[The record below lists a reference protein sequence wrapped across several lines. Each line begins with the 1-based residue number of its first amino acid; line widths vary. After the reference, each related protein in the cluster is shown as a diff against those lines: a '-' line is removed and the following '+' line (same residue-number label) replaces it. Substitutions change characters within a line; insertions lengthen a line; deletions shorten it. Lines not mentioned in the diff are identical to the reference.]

1 MKVRLWG
8 LVVLMSGAVVAA
20 QSTGSRQVEW
30 TSVGG
35 DPGNAKYSPLKE
47 INADT
52 VQRLKVAWQ
61 WTHGEGPR
69 DDYKTV
75 PGTSRPRR

>member
-8 LVVLMSGAVVAA
+8 LVVLMSGAVLAA

-47 INADT
+47 INPGT
-52 VQRLKVAWQ
+52 VQRLKISCAAVRVNSLNP
-61 WTHGEGPR
+61 HC
-69 DDYKTV
+69 V
-75 PGTSRPRR
+75 